1 MFIHSPS
8 LDQEEFQRYTGYYWA
23 PSSSSTH
30 HHHPINRIL
39 YLETSEKNVD
49 VVVIVKPKYGTA
61 IHPEHNAAEPVRYP
75 RAGTPNAVSDLQ
87 IVEFGS
93 VIPETSTTIVRKR
106 LWHGSIK
113 DVFPWCEYIV
123 RFGWLPDGQR
133 YCYWVTCLKVF
144 TNPLFFQCM
153 GPDLIA

>member
-1 MFIHSPS
+1 M
-8 LDQEEFQRYTGYYWA
+8 
-23 PSSSSTH
+23 
-30 HHHPINRIL
+30 
-39 YLETSEKNVD
+39 
-49 VVVIVKPKYGTA
+49 IVKPKYGTA

-75 RAGTPNAVSDLQ
+75 RAGAPNAVSDLQ

-93 VIPETSTTIVRKR
+93 VIPETTTTIVRKR

>member
-1 MFIHSPS
+1 M
-8 LDQEEFQRYTGYYWA
+8 DQEEFQRYTGYYWA
-23 PSSSSTH
+23 PASTH
-30 HHHPINRIL
+30 PVNRIV
-39 YLETSEKNVD
+39 YLETSEKEVD
-49 VVVIVKPKYGTA
+49 VVVIVKPRYGTA
-61 IHPEHNAAEPVRYP
+61 IHPERNAAEPVRYP

-93 VIPETSTTIVRKR
+93 VIPETTTHIIRKR

-133 YCYWVTCLKVF
+133 
-144 TNPLFFQCM
+144 
-153 GPDLIA
+153 